1 MSVSVS
7 GSVPT
12 IVMTMNGDLLTVK
25 CYLLNLI
32 QLYLI
37 TFFHMNQISRNEGVK
52 EMETHLA
59 SEDFVYYYPVTFCE
73 LQMERTLKNDILLS
87 TS

>member
-1 MSVSVS
+1 MCGQQLMSVSV
-7 GSVPT
+7 VPT
-12 IVMTMNGDLLTVK
+12 IVMTTHGDLLTVK

-37 TFFHMNQISRNEGVK
+37 TFFHMNQLSRNEGVK

-59 SEDFVYYYPVTFCE
+59 PEYFVYYY
-73 LQMERTLKNDILLS
+73 LLDN
-87 TS
+87 

>member
-1 MSVSVS
+1 
-7 GSVPT
+7 
-12 IVMTMNGDLLTVK
+12 
-25 CYLLNLI
+25 
-32 QLYLI
+32 
-37 TFFHMNQISRNEGVK
+37 MNQISRNEGVE

-59 SEDFVYYYPVTFCE
+59 SKYFVYYYPVTFCE

>member
-1 MSVSVS
+1 MCGQQLMSVSVS

-12 IVMTMNGDLLTVK
+12 IVMTMKGDLLTVK

-37 TFFHMNQISRNEGVK
+37 TFFFHMNQLSRNEGVK

-59 SEDFVYYYPVTFCE
+59 PEDFVYYY
-73 LQMERTLKNDILLS
+73 LLDN
-87 TS
+87 